1 MKVALYYPWI
11 YLTSGAERSILEL
24 TGRSRHRWTIFT
36 NRFEPAQTFPGFASR
51 NVVALDPVPVKRTV
65 FGALRA
71 ATRLLTQRLPL
82 DGFDAVVVVCE
93 GFGDLVVFRSG
104 QVPALCICLTP
115 LRVAFDPVYRHRC
128 LQEKGFWQRT
138 LIQLGSQA
146 FRIVDRLAWSRY
158 RRVIAISAEARTRAV
173 AGRLAPAEAIEV
185 VHPGLGFAPPE
196 PSRRF
201 DAFFLLPGR
210 IMWTKNIEL
219 GIEAFSEFRR
229 RNPEFRHFKL
239 KIAGMVDRKSQS
251 YLARLHALAS
261 AAGNIEFEIGPSD
274 GELADLYQSCYATL
288 FTAFNEDWGIVPLE
302 SMAFGK
308 PVIAVNRGGPTESVQ
323 DKVTGLLVEPDAGS
337 FAGAMANLAG
347 DVVLNAAMGEAGHWH
362 SRKYSWNSFASY
374 IDAALDALAF
384 QGAAGAVTAPVKE
397 RGIGVGQ

>member
-1 MKVALYYPWI
+1 MKVALYYPWV

-24 TGRSRHRWTIFT
+24 TGRSRHSWTIFT
-36 NRFEPAQTFPGFASR
+36 NRFEPAQTFPGFESR

-71 ATRLLTQRLPL
+71 AIRLLTQRLPL
-82 DGFDAVVVVCE
+82 DDFDALVVVCE

-104 QVPALCICLTP
+104 KVPALCVCLTP
-115 LRVAFDPVYRHRC
+115 LRIAFDPVYRHRC
-128 LQEKGFWQRT
+128 LREKALWQRT
-138 LIQLGSQA
+138 LIHLGSQV
-146 FRIVDRLAWSRY
+146 FRIVDRLAWNRY
-158 RRVIAISAEARTRAV
+158 RRVIAISTEARRRAV

-185 VHPGLGFAPPE
+185 VHPGLGFEPPA

-219 GIEAFSEFRR
+219 GIQAFSEFRE

-239 KIAGMVDRKSQS
+239 KIAGMVDCKSET
-251 YLARLHALAS
+251 YLARLQALAS
-261 AAGNIEFEIGPSD
+261 VAGNIEFQIRPSD
-274 GELADLYQSCYATL
+274 AELAELYRSCHATL

-323 DKVTGLLVEPDAGS
+323 HNVTGLLVEPDAGS
-337 FAGAMANLAG
+337 FAAAMANLAG
-347 DVVLNAAMGEAGHWH
+347 DAILNARMGAAGHWH
-362 SRKYSWNSFASY
+362 SRKYSWSSFASY
-374 IDAALDALAF
+374 IDAALDSLAF
-384 QGAAGAVTAPVKE
+384 EGVTDPVTAPVKE